1 MLHEIV
7 GHEDGNSVKNDVDF
21 RDRSLFTLVF
31 YLIFRLRSSLFYR
44 LGGSEWVGGGSVFYI
59 R

>member
-1 MLHEIV
+1 MLHEVV

-21 RDRSLFTLVF
+21 RDRSFFTLVF

-44 LGGSEWVGGGSVFYI
+44 LGGSECVGGGRVFYI